1 VSIEEVGAVAARRAV
16 DGAGGGGAA
25 WRKKRR
31 MGEAEERR
39 PMKEKDVAWAE
50 EETSHGGRHRSHA
63 ISRTLG

>member
-16 DGAGGGGAA
+16 GGAGGGSAA
-25 WRKKRR
+25 WRKKCL
-31 MGEAEERR
+31 MGEAEGRR